1 MAYENIRI
9 PYPSFTVSD
18 GYFFFF
24 RHNEN
29 TLYKKNS
36 SGSVVFTYPIN
47 PPLGSI
53 QVLSTCFDGINFWTI
68 QQGSTSLD
76 RVIKKWR
83 IENYFCNLIETIDL
97 NSSNTN
103 FNYDIGSMVIEN
115 YNSTVSSGISYG
127 DSELYLE
134 GSNDYVLPGSVLTIG
149 PNQNGF
155 YEDVTVTGTIS
166 ENLYGLDFFVK
177 YNHGAGENVSFVN
190 NIWLFNNYNHKIS
203 SPTLNRFN
211 ISKDSIDYIFEDP
224 DLSNVDASSFYIDNG
239 GDRYVVFVF
248 SNTLRF
254 FNITDKNI
262 NKTMLLDNI
271 RTDSVTISPVKEIEI
286 VGDTLFR
293 LQNYMTY
300 FGINYSQTTYN
311 YQVSTLRSFVDS
323 VTIDTFPKI
332 VPSDGRSTLSSF
344 VVVQDQYGEPA
355 VNKVV
360 RFSDS
365 DDEYGYMT
373 IPQPLTNNQGVATS
387 YYRAGIT
394 PKSVTISAYITQ
406 YD

>member
-1 MAYENIRI
+1 MAYENIRM
-9 PYPSFTVSD
+9 PYPSFTISD

-29 TLYKKNS
+29 TLYRKNS
-36 SGSVVFTYPIN
+36 SGSVAFTYPTN
-47 PPLGSI
+47 PPLGTN

-68 QQGSTSLD
+68 QQGTTSLD
-76 RVIKKWR
+76 RIIKKWR
-83 IENYFCNLIETIDL
+83 IENYFCNLIESINL
-97 NSSNTN
+97 NSVSTN
-103 FNYDIGSMVIEN
+103 FNYEVNSMAVEN
-115 YNSTVSSGISYG
+115 YTSTVASGVYYG
-127 DSELYLE
+127 DSNIYLD
-134 GSNDYVLPGSVLTIG
+134 GSNDYILPGSVLTIG
-149 PNQNGF
+149 PNHNGF
-155 YEDVTVTGTIS
+155 SEDVTVTGTIS

-177 YNHGAGENVSFVN
+177 YDHNVGEKVSFVN
-190 NIWLFNNYNHKIS
+190 NIWLFNNYNHKVP

-211 ISKDSIDYIFEDP
+211 IAKDDIDYIFEDS
-224 DLSNVDASSFYIDNG
+224 DLSNIDASSFYFDD
-239 GDRYVVFVF
+239 DRYIVFVF

-254 FNITDKNI
+254 FNTTSKAIT
-262 NKTMLLDNI
+262 KTMLLDNI
-271 RTDSVTISPVKEIEI
+271 RTDSVTVTPIKEIEI

-300 FGINYSQTTYN
+300 FGSNYSQSTYN
-311 YQVSTLRSFVDS
+311 YQLSTLRSFVDS

-373 IPQPLTNNQGVATS
+373 IPQPLTNLQGVATS
-387 YYRAGIT
+387 YYRSGIT

>member
-1 MAYENIRI
+1 MAYENIRM
-9 PYPSFTVSD
+9 PYPSFTISD

-29 TLYKKNS
+29 SLYKKNS
-36 SGSVVFTYPIN
+36 SGSVVFSYPTN
-47 PPLGSI
+47 PPLGTN

-76 RVIKKWR
+76 RIIKKWR
-83 IENYFCNLIETIDL
+83 IENYFCNLIDSINL
-97 NSSNTN
+97 NSSTSS
-103 FNYDIGSMVIEN
+103 FNYGVGSMAIES
-115 YNSTVSSGISYG
+115 YTSTVSSGISYG
-127 DSELYLE
+127 DSSIYLD
-134 GSNDYVLPGSVLTIG
+134 GNNDYILPGSVLTIG
-149 PNQNGF
+149 PNQYGF
-155 YEDVTVTGTIS
+155 YEEVTVTGTIS
-166 ENLYGLDFFVK
+166 DNLYGLDFFVR
-177 YNHGAGENVSFVN
+177 YDHDYGEKVSFVN
-190 NIWLFNNYNHKIS
+190 NIWLFNNYNYKVS

-211 ISKDSIDYIFEDP
+211 LSKGSIDYVFEDS
-224 DLSNVDASSFYIDNG
+224 DLYNIDASSFYMDD
-239 GDRYVVFVF
+239 DRYIVFVF

-254 FNITDKNI
+254 FSLSEKDVT
-262 NKTMLLDNI
+262 KTMLIDNI
-271 RTDSVTISPVKEIEI
+271 RTDNVTVTPVKEIEI

-300 FGINYSQTTYN
+300 FGSNYSQSSYN
-311 YQVSTLRSFVDS
+311 YQVSTMRSFVDS
-323 VTIDTFPKI
+323 VTMDTFPKI

-344 VVVQDQYGEPA
+344 VAVQDQYGEPA

-373 IPQPLTNNQGVATS
+373 IPQPLTNLQGVATS
-387 YYRAGIT
+387 YYRSGIT